1 MFEKTVECPICGQP
15 YVVMDGDKVYGL
27 CSLCGGTLLSDHDC
41 IGLRKAFGLPPA
53 VDWHAVARDAAVRLF
68 VECWTTANNSYDARE
83 ACDSALALV
92 AEMRKRAEFGG
103 GA

>member
-1 MFEKTVECPICGQP
+1 
-15 YVVMDGDKVYGL
+15 MDGDKVYGL

-53 VDWHAVARDAAVRLF
+53 VDWHAVARDAAVRIYAAEF
-68 VECWTTANNSYDARE
+68 AHQGTAEVDDELVAEFAADA
-83 ACDSALALV
+83 AIALV
-92 AEMRKRAEFGG
+92 SEMRKRAEFGG

>member
-1 MFEKTVECPICGQP
+1 
-15 YVVMDGDKVYGL
+15 MDGDKVYGL

-53 VDWHAVARDAAVRLF
+53 VDWHAVARDAAVRI
-68 VECWTTANNSYDARE
+68 AADNNGEEVSKDWFERYSAYC
-83 ACDSALALV
+83 CDLALALV

-103 GA
+103 QP

>member
-1 MFEKTVECPICGQP
+1 
-15 YVVMDGDKVYGL
+15 MDGDKVYGL

-53 VDWHAVARDAAVRLF
+53 VDWHAVARDAAVAYMAAIRADSMS
-68 VECWTTANNSYDARE
+68 VGDAAEWSTE
-83 ACDSALALV
+83 ACDAALALV

>member
-53 VDWHAVARDAAVRLF
+53 VDWHAVARDAAV
-68 VECWTTANNSYDARE
+68 SIGARNLHESAADVCE
-83 ACDSALALV
+83 AALELV

>member
-1 MFEKTVECPICGQP
+1 
-15 YVVMDGDKVYGL
+15 MDGDKVYGL

-41 IGLRKAFGLPPA
+41 IGLRKAMGLPPS
-53 VDWHAVARDAAVRLF
+53 VDWHAVARDAAVRIYAAEF
-68 VECWTTANNSYDARE
+68 AHQGTAEVDDELVAEFAADA
-83 ACDSALALV
+83 AIALV

>member
-1 MFEKTVECPICGQP
+1 
-15 YVVMDGDKVYGL
+15 MDGDKVYGL

-53 VDWHAVARDAAVRLF
+53 VDWHAVARDAAVAYMVAIRSDSES
-68 VECWTTANNSYDARE
+68 VGTAAEWARE
-83 ACDSALALV
+83 SCGAALALV

>member
-1 MFEKTVECPICGQP
+1 
-15 YVVMDGDKVYGL
+15 MDGDKVYGL

-41 IGLRKAFGLPPA
+41 IGLRKAMGLPPS
-53 VDWHAVARDAAVRLF
+53 VDWHAVARDAAMQIYARAHGPHAMLG
-68 VECWTTANNSYDARE
+68 TAVE

>member
-1 MFEKTVECPICGQP
+1 
-15 YVVMDGDKVYGL
+15 MDSNEVFGTCK
-27 CSLCGGTLLSDHDC
+27 LCGGTLLSDHDC

-53 VDWHAVARDAAVRLF
+53 VDWHAVARDAAV
-68 VECWTTANNSYDARE
+68 SIGARNLHESAADVCE
-83 ACDSALALV
+83 AALALV